1 MWSGTHGYTRL
12 YKNWYSIFNDIISAE
27 IFGLK
32 VLIPCDPLRTI
43 IEDYGKNWLLPIESG
58 YQLESIRWNEWKV
71 YDKNQWPK
79 CRKYYDSYGKLDLIG
94 TLKELNNNVGK
105 DGIIRTDQ
113 ISDDV
118 F

>member
-1 MWSGTHGYTRL
+1 M
-12 YKNWYSIFNDIISAE
+12 
-27 IFGLK
+27 
-32 VLIPCDPLRTI
+32 
-43 IEDYGKNWLLPIESG
+43 
-58 YQLESIRWNEWKV
+58 
-71 YDKNQWPK
+71 DKNQWPK

-94 TLKELNNNVGK
+94 TLKELNNHVGK